1 MFNFMKTTAIAAVA
15 VLSLGTAASAVTT
28 LTNGGSTTI
37 SGSEVFQAVV
47 KTTKLTAGSWTHT
60 FVASTDPMNASGL
73 VTVGP
78 VSLRQF
84 KNLVMSLWS
93 GSTLLSSTSIANG
106 QLLTNLV
113 MNFTAPNT
121 SQTLKFSWDKSRGI
135 EDLIVDIEVAAVPLP
150 AGGLLLIGGLAG
162 LAALRRRKAN
172 IA

>member
-28 LTNGGSTTI
+28 LTDGGSTTI
-37 SGSEVFQAVV
+37 SGSEMFNAKVV
-47 KTTKLTAGSWTHT
+47 SAAGLGGSWTHT
-60 FVASTDPMNASGL
+60 FVASSDPMNATGL
-73 VTVGP
+73 ITVGP

-84 KNLVMSLWS
+84 KNLVMSVWS
-93 GSTLLSSTSIANG
+93 GANLLSSTSIANG

-121 SQTLKFSWDKSRGI
+121 TQTLKFSWDKSRTAN
-135 EDLIVDIEVAAVPLP
+135 DLNVDIQVAAVPLP
-150 AGGLLLIGGLAG
+150 AGGLLLIGGLGG

>member
-1 MFNFMKTTAIAAVA
+1 MFDFIKATTIAAVA
-15 VLSLGTAASAVTT
+15 ALSLGSAASAVTT
-28 LTNGGSTTI
+28 LTDGGTTTI
-37 SGSEVFQAVV
+37 RGSEVFNAVV
-47 KTTKLTAGSWTHT
+47 KTTAGTAGSWNHT
-60 FVASTDPMNASGL
+60 FVASSDPMSASGL

-121 SQTLKFSWDKSRGI
+121 SQTLMFSWEKSRGV

>member
-1 MFNFMKTTAIAAVA
+1 MFDFIKTTTIAAVA
-15 VLSLGTAASAVTT
+15 ALSLGSAASAVTT
-28 LTNGGSTTI
+28 LTDGGSTNI
-37 SGSEVFQAVV
+37 FGGEVFHASV
-47 KTTKLTAGSWTHT
+47 KTTSQTAGSWTHT
-60 FVASTDPMNASGL
+60 FVANTDPMSASGL
-73 VTVGP
+73 VKVGP

-106 QLLTNLV
+106 QLLTTLA

-121 SQTLKFSWDKSRGI
+121 TQTLMFSWDKSRGV

-162 LAALRRRKAN
+162 LAGLRRRKAN